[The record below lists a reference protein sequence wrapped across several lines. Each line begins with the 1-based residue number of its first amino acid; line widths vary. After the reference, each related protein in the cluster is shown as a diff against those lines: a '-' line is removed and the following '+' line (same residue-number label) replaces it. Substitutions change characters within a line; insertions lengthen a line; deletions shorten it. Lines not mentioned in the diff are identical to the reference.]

1 MIDFPTFVDID
12 ASTYRVQHTS
22 SVIRSEF
29 ESGFSKQRQAYC
41 SGFKRISFDIFVSG
55 HKKQDFILWWESV
68 GKGALWFNFID
79 PETLQISRARLIE
92 FNLDFQPNDNQ
103 LRKWKTS
110 LSLEIFNG

>member
-1 MIDFPTFVDID
+1 M
-12 ASTYRVQHTS
+12 
-22 SVIRSEF
+22 
-29 ESGFSKQRQAYC
+29 
-41 SGFKRISFDIFVSG
+41 FVSG

-79 PETLQISRARLIE
+79 PETLQTSRARLIE
-92 FNLDFQPNDNQ
+92 FNLDFKPNDNQ